1 MVMETGKML
10 ETGTVII
17 MVIIMEFKMEMK
29 MVITTA
35 ISTETRMDLI

>member
-1 MVMETGKML
+1 MVMETGEML

-35 ISTETRMDLI
+35 ILTETRMDLT